1 MIGGRKIEHLKQN
14 IQALEISLSR
24 EQIQRIDNT
33 NPIDLGFPYTVIV
46 RIAIQLPGMS
56 PTELVNRG
64 IVQTRRPL
72 EHS

>member
-24 EQIQRIDNT
+24 EQIQRIDNA
-33 NPIDLGFPYTVIV
+33 NPIDIGFPYTVIV
-46 RIAIQLPGMS
+46 RIGIQLPSMS
-56 PTELVNRG
+56 PTELMNRG